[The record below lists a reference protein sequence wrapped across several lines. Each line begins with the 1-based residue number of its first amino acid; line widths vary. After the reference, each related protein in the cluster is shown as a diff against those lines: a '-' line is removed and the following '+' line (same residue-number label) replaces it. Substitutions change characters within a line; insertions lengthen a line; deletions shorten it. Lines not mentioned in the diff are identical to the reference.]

1 VGEVLEAPFLE
12 PEPVGLRR
20 WWPVVALLAGIA
32 TILSVTVLSARSEP
46 VADAPTNSHASRQ
59 TALAQSVAKL
69 QATLRK
75 LPGDAPAWA
84 QLGSSYV
91 ELARITVDPTYYAKA
106 QGALDRSLALRP
118 DGNGPA
124 LMGMGALANARH
136 EFAQAR
142 DWGVKAVAALPH
154 TAEVYGVLA
163 DALTQ
168 LGDDAGSADAVQ
180 KMLDLKPNVSSFTRA
195 SYYFEMHG
203 LDDDAQSAMNRALG
217 AAGAPDEIAYSR
229 YYLGELAF
237 NSGRLDEADSQ
248 YAQGLVV
255 VPDDPSLNEGRAKVL
270 AARGKADEALRIYKV
285 LVTRAPLP
293 QYVLEYA
300 ELLDTNGHG
309 REAQEQYAVLVQQQR
324 LLEAQGATDDLTAA
338 LVAADHGDK
347 AEALRRA
354 QAEWGRRQSVFV
366 ADAMAWALHVNGRD
380 AEASRYAEKTAALG
394 WHNALFAYHRGMIA
408 YSLGQ
413 LGDAEKYLDT
423 ALRTNPHFSPLH
435 AGTAQK
441 TLTQLRSAR

>member
-1 VGEVLEAPFLE
+1 MGEVLEPPFLE

-32 TILSVTVLSARSEP
+32 TILSVTVFSARSEP
-46 VADAPTNSHASRQ
+46 VEAAPTNTHASRQ

-75 LPGDAPAWA
+75 LPNDALAWA

-91 ELARITVDPTYYAKA
+91 EIARITVDPTYYAKA
-106 QGALDRSLALRP
+106 QGALDRSLTLRP

-142 DWGVKAVAALPH
+142 DWGVKAAASSPH

-203 LDDDAQSAMNRALG
+203 RDDDAQSAMNRALG

-248 YAQGLVV
+248 YTQGLAVI
-255 VPDDPSLNEGRAKVL
+255 PDDPALTEGHAKVL
-270 AARGKADEALRIYKV
+270 AARGRADDALKLYRT

-293 QYVLEYA
+293 QYILEYA
-300 ELLDTNGHG
+300 ELLDANG
-309 REAQEQYAVLVQQQR
+309 RVSQDQYAVIAQQQR

-366 ADAMAWALHVNGRD
+366 ADALAWALHVNGRD
-380 AEASRYAEKTAALG
+380 AEAAQYAEKAAALG
-394 WHNALFAYHRGMIA
+394 WNNALFAYHRGMIA
-408 YSLGQ
+408 YALGQ
-413 LGDAEKYLDT
+413 VADAEKYLDT
-423 ALRTNPHFSPLH
+423 ALRTNPYFSVLH
-435 AGTAQK
+435 APAAQK

>member
-1 VGEVLEAPFLE
+1 VLEPPFLE
-12 PEPVGLRR
+12 PETVGLRR

-46 VADAPTNSHASRQ
+46 VADAPTNTHVSRQ

-91 ELARITVDPTYYAKA
+91 EIARITVDPTYYAKA
-106 QGALDRSLALRP
+106 QGALDRSLTLRP

-136 EFAQAR
+136 EFALAR
-142 DWGVKAVAALPH
+142 DWGQKAAVAAPH

-168 LGDDAGSADAVQ
+168 LGDDTGSADAVQ

-203 LDDDAQSAMNRALG
+203 RDDDAQSAMNRALG

-237 NSGRLDEADSQ
+237 NTGRLDEADSQ
-248 YAQGLVV
+248 YTQGLAV
-255 VPDDPSLNEGRAKVL
+255 VPDDPALTEGHAKVL
-270 AARGKADEALRIYKV
+270 AAQGKADDALKLYRV

-293 QYVLEYA
+293 QYILEYA
-300 ELLDTNGHG
+300 ELLDANG
-309 REAQEQYAVLVQQQR
+309 RSSRDQYAILAQQQR

-366 ADAMAWALHVNGRD
+366 ADALAWALHVNGRD
-380 AEASRYAEKTAALG
+380 AEAAQYAEKAAALG
-394 WHNALFAYHRGMIA
+394 WNNALFAYHRGMIA

-423 ALRTNPHFSPLH
+423 ALRTNPHFSVPH
-435 AGTAQK
+435 APTAQK